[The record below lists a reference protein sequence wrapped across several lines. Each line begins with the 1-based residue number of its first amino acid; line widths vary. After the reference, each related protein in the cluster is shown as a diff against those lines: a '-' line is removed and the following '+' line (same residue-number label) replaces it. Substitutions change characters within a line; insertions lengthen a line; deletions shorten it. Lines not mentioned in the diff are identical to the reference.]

1 MGHKVNPFS
10 VRLNYSTTWRSRWF
24 GKKNFPELLK
34 EDETIRNII
43 KKKLAKAAVEKII
56 IERTANLVTVSIFSA
71 RPGVII
77 GRGGTG
83 IEDLKKEVKAMIRP
97 TVELKIDVVEVKE
110 PESSAAI
117 VAQEIA
123 DQIERRIGWKRSL
136 KRMLETV
143 SGKKQVKGVKIAVSG
158 RLDGAEMGR
167 REWLAK
173 GKIPLHTLRSD
184 IDFSRATAFT
194 TYGAVGIKVWI
205 YKGEIFEEKRK
216 KEKPAEDKEI
226 KPANA
231 KS

>member
-34 EDETIRNII
+34 EDETMRNII
-43 KKKLAKAAVEKII
+43 KKKLAKASVEKII
-56 IERTANLVTVSIFSA
+56 IERTANLVTVSIYSS

-83 IEDLKKEVKAMIRP
+83 IEDLKKEIKAKIRP
-97 TVELKIDVVEVKE
+97 SVDLKIDVVEVKE

-123 DQIERRIGWKRSL
+123 GQIERRIGWKRSL
-136 KRMLETV
+136 KKMIEMV
-143 SGKKQVKGVKIAVSG
+143 SSKKSVKGIKIAVSG

-184 IDFSRATAFT
+184 IDFYRATAFT
-194 TYGAVGIKVWI
+194 TYGAIGIKVWI
-205 YKGEIFEEKRK
+205 YKGEVFEEKKMK
-216 KEKPAEDKEI
+216 KPVEI
-226 KPANA
+226 KEQA
-231 KS
+231 K

>member
-43 KKKLAKAAVEKII
+43 KKKLLKAAVEKII
-56 IERTANLVTVSIFSA
+56 IERTANLVTVSVFSA

-97 TVELKIDVVEVKE
+97 TVDLKIDVVEVKE

-216 KEKPAEDKEI
+216 KEKPEENKEI
-226 KPANA
+226 KPASV

>member
-10 VRLNYSTTWRSRWF
+10 VRLGYTTTWRSRWF
-24 GKKNFPELLK
+24 GKKRFPGFLK
-34 EDETIRNII
+34 EDESIRNAI
-43 KKKLAKAAVEKII
+43 KKKLAKAALEKII
-56 IERTANLVTVSIFSA
+56 IERTANLLIVSIFSA

-83 IEDLKKEVKAMIRP
+83 IEDLKKEVKKLVKPA
-97 TVELKIDVVEVKE
+97 TEVKIDVVEVKE
-110 PESSAAI
+110 PETKAAI

-123 DQIERRIGWKRSL
+123 DQIEKRIGWKRAL

-143 SGKKQVKGVKIAVSG
+143 SSKKEVKGVKIAISG

-205 YKGEIFEEKRK
+205 YKGEVF
-216 KEKPAEDKEI
+216 ADKSQ
-226 KPANA
+226 
-231 KS
+231 KSIRQMADKSQK